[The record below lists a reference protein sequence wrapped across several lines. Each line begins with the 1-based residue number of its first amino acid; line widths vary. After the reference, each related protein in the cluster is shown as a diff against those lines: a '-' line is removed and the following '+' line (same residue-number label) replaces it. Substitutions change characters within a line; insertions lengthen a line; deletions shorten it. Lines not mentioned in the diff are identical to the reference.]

1 MSSNG
6 SLSLPDAPPDSPGS
20 SVSTRLMEEYEEL
33 LKYAVVVPSYNINKL
48 PHTLVDHRDSFP
60 QPETLVTVTR
70 QPKVLTSEAEPRGEA
85 GSDAESEASLVVK
98 VTRETGLPDF
108 GQSPIQRK
116 LDLRDSD
123 SAHTQEEELEK
134 VPGRLFTA
142 SAKDVM
148 HEVNMSDL
156 EDREI
161 FTSSVDP
168 DVNKMEN
175 LLDQW
180 CLDLKRNVLAEYG
193 QSKIRIVELR
203 RQQMLRAQEKHAS
216 EMTALQNEVESMK
229 ELLHTYEQS
238 ISRKDQV
245 ISNMTHALQKQRE
258 RHDLLKKFS
267 EWKIKH
273 NDLKREKFAS
283 QLAAKHHERK
293 LTRNVWDAWH
303 SVIESKWRN
312 RVERACQSKAQE
324 VCMSLTNNYEA
335 KIASLNEALEA
346 SRMEVSKLHTE
357 RDNYEEGM
365 KKAFM
370 RGVCALNLEAMTMF
384 QSGENPQ
391 PGAEDQAYSDN
402 LESSIPEKDMSAPKT
417 IPQEAVY
424 QSQQRSQ
431 QPPAKVI
438 TSQATRSSTLSSMA
452 QSKQAASGKVSGA
465 HKGKVI
471 SARMTAKVDSGRSG
485 LGGPSG
491 TTVAPPMSSVIVER
505 HQSVNKQTIGQATAS
520 RHPAKSPVALS
531 DYQQSGI
538 LHRRIAGQTGSLSV
552 SPHIQTV
559 KVVD

>member
-1 MSSNG
+1 
-6 SLSLPDAPPDSPGS
+6 
-20 SVSTRLMEEYEEL
+20 MEEYEEL

>member
-1 MSSNG
+1 MSSTG

-33 LKYAVVVPSYNINKL
+33 LKYAVVVPSYDPNKL
-48 PHTLVDHRDSFP
+48 PHTLVDPRDSFP

-70 QPKVLTSEAEPRGEA
+70 QPKVTVEDRIEQA
-85 GSDAESEASLVVK
+85 GSDAESEASLIVK
-98 VTRETGLPDF
+98 VTRERGLPDF

-116 LDLRDSD
+116 LELQDSD
-123 SAHTQEEELEK
+123 SSSTIQSREESER
-134 VPGRLFTA
+134 VPDRLFTP
-142 SAKDVM
+142 SAKNVM
-148 HEVNMSDL
+148 HEINMSGR
-156 EDREI
+156 ED
-161 FTSSVDP
+161 FYTSSVDP

-193 QSKIRIVELR
+193 QSKIRIVELG
-203 RQQMLRAQEKHAS
+203 RQQLLRQQEKHAS
-216 EMTALQNEVESMK
+216 EMLTLQNEVESMK

-283 QLAAKHHERK
+283 KLAAKHHERK
-293 LTRNVWDAWH
+293 LTRTVWDAWH

-312 RVERACQSKAQE
+312 HVERACQSKAQE

-346 SRMEVSKLHTE
+346 SRLEVSKLHTE

-384 QSGENPQ
+384 QTGEGTPA
-391 PGAEDQAYSDN
+391 GTEDQAYSDN
-402 LESSIPEKDMSAPKT
+402 LESSIPEKDLSGPKT

-424 QSQQRSQ
+424 QSQP
-431 QPPAKVI
+431 QPRQPAAKVV

-452 QSKQAASGKVSGA
+452 QSKQMASSKTSGT
-465 HKGKVI
+465 HKGKVV
-471 SARMTAKVDSGRSG
+471 SARLSAKVDSGRSG
-485 LGGPSG
+485 LWGSAGG
-491 TTVAPPMSSVIVER
+491 TVAPPMSSVIVER

-520 RHPAKSPVALS
+520 RHPAPIA
-531 DYQQSGI
+531 DHQQSGI

>member
-1 MSSNG
+1 MSSHG

-33 LKYAVVVPSYNINKL
+33 LKYAVVVPSYDPNKAS
-48 PHTLVDHRDSFP
+48 HTLIDHRDSFP
-60 QPETLVTVTR
+60 QPETLVTITK
-70 QPKVLTSEAEPRGEA
+70 QKTASPSEVEAGEMA
-85 GSDAESEASLVVK
+85 GSDEESEASLIVK

-108 GQSPIQRK
+108 GQSPIQRR

-134 VPGRLFTA
+134 IPGRL
-142 SAKDVM
+142 
-148 HEVNMSDL
+148 L
-156 EDREI
+156 REI
-161 FTSSVDP
+161 NISGGGMEEENIYTSTVDP

-175 LLDQW
+175 LMDQW

-193 QSKIRIVELR
+193 QSKIRIVEMG
-203 RQQMLRAQEKHAS
+203 RQQLLRAQEKHVS

-258 RHDLLKKFS
+258 RHDLLKKFG

-273 NDLKREKFAS
+273 NDLKREKFAG
-283 QLAAKHHERK
+283 QLAAKHYERK
-293 LTRNVWDAWH
+293 MTRTVWDAWH

-312 RVERACQSKAQE
+312 RVERACQGKAQE
-324 VCMSLTNNYEA
+324 VCMSLTNNYET

-346 SRMEVSKLHTE
+346 SRMEVAKLHTE
-357 RDNYEEGM
+357 RDQYEEGM

-384 QSGENPQ
+384 QSGEGPQ
-391 PGAEDQAYSDN
+391 PGAENHAYSDN
-402 LESSIPEKDMSAPKT
+402 LESGIPEKDMSAPKT
-417 IPQEAVY
+417 IPQEPVY
-424 QSQQRSQ
+424 QSQPRPQ
-431 QPPAKVI
+431 QPAAKVI
-438 TSQATRSSTLSSMA
+438 TSQAARSATLSSMA
-452 QSKQAASGKVSGA
+452 QSKQAASGKVSST

-471 SARMTAKVDSGRSG
+471 STRMTGKVDSGRPG
-485 LGGPSG
+485 LGGPSTG
-491 TTVAPPMSSVIVER
+491 PTLAPPMSSVIVER

-520 RHPAKSPVALS
+520 RHPAKSPIALS
-531 DYQQSGI
+531 EYQQSGI
-538 LHRRIAGQTGSLSV
+538 LHRRLAGQTGSLSI